1 MVLHVRDPDPHRST
15 TTTSS
20 PSSASSSSSPR
31 LLSVIPNI
39 TTVTT
44 TIIVIIATILLVDVA
59 SSSPTELGPT
69 RRPEPH
75 LSFSGPGLD
84 HEDGVMARSWLLL
97 GNALVTSEQAR
108 LAPSLRE
115 QHGSVWTRNPVA
127 LPHWEVEVT
136 LRVTGT
142 GAVGADGMAL
152 WYTANQ
158 GSEGPVFGA
167 ADRWNGLG
175 VFLDSFDNDG
185 MRNNPMVLALVND
198 GTQNY
203 NHQTD
208 GITQAQGNCVQDF
221 RNKPYPVRVKVS
233 YYRSALTVM
242 VNSGLTPSTEDYE
255 PCVAVHNVVL
265 PPQGY
270 FGISAATGGLADDHD
285 VLSWQLYSL
294 VEPGQEEPPV
304 VPVPVAEGQ
313 TLQEA
318 AQAAGP
324 EGAVNAGAQEA
335 TEAKE
340 VEWAPLEAADEQ
352 REGGATAGV
361 YVDIERSLQQLLEGQ
376 NKVHMEIKQLGR
388 SLGLVLE
395 EQQRQVDLLAHTT
408 TGRPGEPLG
417 GQALEEL
424 QRHQQELLLQLSHLR
439 GAVEEVSAHA
449 GTARD
454 AAAVGRDNP
463 YDSTH
468 HFTHIRDTLELVKRD
483 VGSLAQRPVEQPMR
497 CPEVP
502 PPPTCLPPAIFL
514 LFLALQTIVILSFL
528 AYKNHRDA
536 AAKKFF

>member
-1 MVLHVRDPDPHRST
+1 MALHVRDPDPHRCTT

-20 PSSASSSSSPR
+20 SSSSQR
-31 LLSVIPNI
+31 LLSLIPNI
-39 TTVTT
+39 TTT
-44 TIIVIIATILLVDVA
+44 IVIIVTIVLGAVT
-59 SSSPTELGPT
+59 SSPMDLGPT

-97 GNALVTSEQAR
+97 GNAMVTSEQAR
-108 LAPSLRE
+108 LVPSLRE

-142 GAVGADGMAL
+142 GGVGADGMAL

-208 GITQAQGNCVQDF
+208 GITQAQGNCVRDF

-242 VNSGLTPSTEDYE
+242 VNSGLTPDTEDYE
-255 PCVAVHNVVL
+255 PCVAVNNVVL

-285 VLSWQLYSL
+285 VLSVQLYSL

-304 VPVPVAEGQ
+304 VLVPGAEGQ
-313 TLQEA
+313 TLQDA

-408 TGRPGEPLG
+408 TGRPGGPLG
-417 GQALEEL
+417 GEALEEL

-502 PPPTCLPPAIFL
+502 PPPSCLPPAIFL
-514 LFLALQTIVILSFL
+514 LFLALQTIVILGFL

>member
-1 MVLHVRDPDPHRST
+1 
-15 TTTSS
+15 
-20 PSSASSSSSPR
+20 
-31 LLSVIPNI
+31 
-39 TTVTT
+39 
-44 TIIVIIATILLVDVA
+44 
-59 SSSPTELGPT
+59 
-69 RRPEPH
+69 
-75 LSFSGPGLD
+75 
-84 HEDGVMARSWLLL
+84 
-97 GNALVTSEQAR
+97 
-108 LAPSLRE
+108 
-115 QHGSVWTRNPVA
+115 
-127 LPHWEVEVT
+127 
-136 LRVTGT
+136 
-142 GAVGADGMAL
+142 AL

-208 GITQAQGNCVQDF
+208 GITQAQGNCVRDF

-242 VNSGLTPSTEDYE
+242 VNSGLTPDTEDYE
-255 PCVAVHNVVL
+255 PCVAVNNVVL

-285 VLSWQLYSL
+285 VLSVQLYSL
-294 VEPGQEEPPV
+294 VEPGQEE
-304 VPVPVAEGQ
+304 
-313 TLQEA
+313 
-318 AQAAGP
+318 AAGP

-352 REGGATAGV
+352 REGGNGQSLKLRATAGV

-408 TGRPGEPLG
+408 TGRPGGVSQE
-417 GQALEEL
+417 ALEEL

-439 GAVEEVSAHA
+439 EEVSAHA

-483 VGSLAQRPVEQPMR
+483 VGSLAQRPVRSQEQPMR

-502 PPPTCLPPAIFL
+502 PPPSCLPPAIFL
-514 LFLALQTIVILSFL
+514 LFLALQTIVILGFL